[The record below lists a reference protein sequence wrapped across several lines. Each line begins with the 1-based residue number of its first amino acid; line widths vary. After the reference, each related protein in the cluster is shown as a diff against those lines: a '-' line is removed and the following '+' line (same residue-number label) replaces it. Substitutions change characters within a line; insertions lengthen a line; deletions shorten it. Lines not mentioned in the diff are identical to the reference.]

1 MSKED
6 NLFLESLIRQTT
18 LSPKGT
24 VTGNKVNE
32 MDEPAYTMDMSGI
45 DDKIDQGKTATLDDV
60 PTTRPE
66 RPEGRP
72 PMMALYKAMQ
82 ELKNEYDTKVRELEE
97 IKAKMARLVKLNPNL
112 AEL

>member
-24 VTGNKVNE
+24 VTGNRVNE
-32 MDEPAYTMDMSGI
+32 AVEPAYTMDMSGI

-60 PTTRPE
+60 SMTRPE
-66 RPEGRP
+66 RPDGRP
-72 PMMALYKAMQ
+72 PMMALHSTMQ
-82 ELKNEYDTKVRELEE
+82 ELKDEYDMKLGELEA
-97 IKAKMARLVKLNPNL
+97 IKAKMARLVQLNPNL
-112 AEL
+112 AES